1 MTELPIEAALPA
13 IREALAGGFGLV
25 VQAPPGAGKTTR
37 IPLALL
43 NEPWLADRRI
53 VMLEPRRL
61 AARMAAG
68 RMAAT
73 LGERVGETVGY
84 RIRFDSRVGPRT
96 RIEVVTEGV
105 LTRMLR
111 DDPSLGP
118 HGLVIFDEFHERSL
132 HADLGMALALESRAV
147 LRPDLRLLV
156 MSATVEGGPVARL
169 LGGASVVTAE
179 GRAHPVETRWLGKP
193 TGRFEEAVAQAVMKA
208 LAAEAGDVLVFLPGA
223 GEIRRLQAL
232 LRDEPACADVH
243 LAPLL
248 GELAEA
254 DQDRALRPSA
264 PGERK
269 VVLAT
274 SIAET
279 SLTIEGVRVVIDGG
293 LMRRPRFD
301 PASGMGRLVTLPVS
315 RAAADQRRG
324 RAGRTAPG
332 VCYRLWSE
340 AEERGLVP
348 FTAPEIL
355 EADLAPLA
363 LDLAVWG
370 TANPASLSWL
380 DPPPEAAWREA
391 RELLFRLGALEN
403 DGRLSD
409 HGRAMAAMP
418 LHPRRAHMIVRGQ
431 VSGRAG
437 ESPRASNDAPL
448 SGRGGLACDI
458 AALLGE
464 RDILRAKGGARNAD
478 ARLRVA
484 ALRGD
489 EPLPPGFEVDRGALK
504 RARTA
509 AGEWRRRLKVRQDDG
524 DTTNDTGILIA
535 LAYPDRIA
543 RRRTPPTQKTG
554 RESGGLA
561 YQLANGKGAAFSQ
574 PDPLAREEWLAL
586 AEVGGARADG
596 RIFLA
601 APLTMAVLEAHFADQ
616 IRSEDEVRWDDR
628 SEAVVARRRR
638 RLGALTIEEKPLAD
652 EASEHVLAAMI
663 EGIRRIG
670 LDALP
675 WTDACRALGRRAA
688 FLAREDGATNWPDMS
703 EAALLADLDIWLGP
717 YLAGITRRAAL
728 ARLDLA
734 GALRAR
740 IGWERIERLDD
751 LAPTH
756 IAVPSGSRIALD
768 YSGEVPALDVRI
780 QEMFGLAETPRVA
793 GGRVPVLLRLLSP
806 ARRPVQIT
814 RDLAG
819 FWARS
824 YQAVRADLRGR
835 YPKHP
840 WPDDPLHAPPTAR
853 AKPRRR
859 N

>member
-1 MTELPIEAALPA
+1 MTDLPIESALPA
-13 IREALAGGFGLV
+13 IRTALAGGNGLV

-37 IPLALL
+37 VPLALL
-43 NEPWLADRRI
+43 NEPWLAGRRI
-53 VMLEPRRL
+53 AMLEPRRL

-68 RMAAT
+68 RMAST
-73 LGERVGETVGY
+73 LGESVGETVGY
-84 RIRFDSRVGPRT
+84 RIRFDSRIGPRT

-111 DDPSLGP
+111 DDPSLRP

-132 HADLGMALALESRAV
+132 HADLGLALALESRAV

-156 MSATVEGGPVARL
+156 MSATLAGAPVAKL
-169 LGGASVVTAE
+169 LGRAPVVTAE
-179 GRAHPVETRWLGKP
+179 GRTYPVETRWLGKP
-193 TGRFEEAVAQAVMKA
+193 PGRFEETVARAVVKA

-223 GEIRRLQAL
+223 AEIRRLQAL
-232 LRDEPACADVH
+232 LRDEPACAGVH
-243 LAPLL
+243 LVPLL
-248 GELAEA
+248 GELAQA

-274 SIAET
+274 AIAET
-279 SLTIEGVRVVIDGG
+279 SLTIEGVRVVVDGG

-301 PASGMGRLVTLPVS
+301 AASGMGRLVTLPVS

-324 RAGRTAPG
+324 RAGRLGPG
-332 VCYRLWSE
+332 VCYRLWAE

-355 EADLAPLA
+355 DADLAPLA
-363 LDLAVWG
+363 LDLAAWG
-370 TANPASLSWL
+370 TADPASLSWL
-380 DPPPEAAWREA
+380 DPPPEVAWREA

-403 DGRLSD
+403 DGRLSN
-409 HGRAMAAMP
+409 HGRAMAALP
-418 LHPRRAHMIVRGQ
+418 LHPRLAHMIVRAK
-431 VSGRAG
+431 SM
-437 ESPRASNDAPL
+437 
-448 SGRGGLACDI
+448 GLAGPACDL

-464 RDILRAKGGARNAD
+464 RDILRAKNGARNAD
-478 ARLRVA
+478 VRLRVA
-484 ALRGD
+484 ALRGN
-489 EPLPPGFEVDRGALK
+489 EPLPPGFEVDRGARQRT
-504 RARTA
+504 RAA
-509 AGEWRRRLKVRQDDG
+509 AQEWRLRLKVRQDDG
-524 DTTNDTGILIA
+524 DATDDTGVLIA

-543 RRRTPPTQKTG
+543 RRR
-554 RESGGLA
+554 ESGSRA
-561 YQLANGKGAAFSQ
+561 YRLANGTGAAFPG
-574 PDPLAREEWLAL
+574 PDPLASEEWLAL
-586 AEVGGARADG
+586 AEVGGSVRDG

-601 APLTMAVLEAHFADQ
+601 APLTLAALEAHFADQ
-616 IRSEDEVRWDDR
+616 IHSEDEVRWDDR
-628 SEAVVARRRR
+628 AEAVVARRRR
-638 RLGALTIEEKPLAD
+638 RLGAVTLEEKPLAD
-652 EASEHVLAAMI
+652 EASDKVLAAMI

-675 WTDACRALGRRAA
+675 WTDESRALCRRVA
-688 FLAREDGATNWPDMS
+688 FLAREDGAETWPDMS
-703 EAALLADLDIWLGP
+703 EAALLADLDGWFGP
-717 YLAGITRRAAL
+717 YLAGIARRAAL

-734 GALRAR
+734 GALHAR
-740 IGWERIERLDD
+740 IGWECLKRLDE

-756 IAVPSGSRIALD
+756 ITVPSGSRIALD
-768 YSGEVPALDVRI
+768 YSGDAPALAVRI
-780 QEMFGLAETPRVA
+780 QEMFGLAQTPRVA

-819 FWARS
+819 FWANS

-840 WPDDPLHAPPTAR
+840 WPDDPLRAPPTAR